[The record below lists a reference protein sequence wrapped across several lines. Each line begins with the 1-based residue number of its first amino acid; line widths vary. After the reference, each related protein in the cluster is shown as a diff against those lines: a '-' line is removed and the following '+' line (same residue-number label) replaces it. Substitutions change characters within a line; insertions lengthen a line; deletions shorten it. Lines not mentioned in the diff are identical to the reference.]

1 MAGKGLESLIPKKI
15 QRNAVPTVKEEAI
28 FYIET
33 EKINSN
39 PYQPRKHFDEKALAS
54 LSQSIQDY
62 GILQPLV
69 VSKIEKQTPGGQKVE
84 YQLIAGER
92 RLLASKIAGFTQV
105 PVIIRQTDSK
115 QKLELSL
122 IENVQRL
129 DLDPIDKATAFKKL
143 QQEFNFSR
151 KDVSRLCGKSKESVS
166 NTLRLLNLPEEIQQE
181 LKLGKIT
188 EAHAK
193 AILSVKDEKKQ
204 KIICSKIIKDGLN
217 VRETDI
223 LIQKLNICKPS
234 SRPTILPSIDK
245 DVQEFQEQLK
255 KISGVA
261 RLSLKIELGR
271 PKLAM
276 MFNSKKEF
284 RVFLNKVLKK

>member
-15 QRNAVPTVKEEAI
+15 QRNIVPTVKDEAI
-28 FYIET
+28 YYIEI

-39 PYQPRKHFDEKALAS
+39 PYQPRKHFDQKALAS

-69 VSKIEKQTPGGQKVE
+69 VSKIEKQTPTGQQIE

-92 RLLASKIAGFTQV
+92 RLLASKIAGLTQV
-105 PVIIRQTDSK
+105 PVIIRQTTSK

-129 DLDPIDKATAFKKL
+129 DLDPIDKALAFKKL
-143 QQEFNFSR
+143 QEEFNFSR
-151 KDVSRLCGKSKESVS
+151 KDVARLCGKSKESVA
-166 NTLRLLNLPEEIQQE
+166 NTLRLLNLPEEIKQE

-188 EAHAK
+188 EGHAR
-193 AILSVKDEKKQ
+193 AILSVQDERKQ
-204 KIICSKIIKDGLN
+204 KILCSRIIKDGLN

-234 SRPTILPSIDK
+234 SKPAILPVVDK

-261 RLSLKIELGR
+261 RLKLKIELGR
-271 PKLAM
+271 PKLDI

-284 RVFLNKVLKK
+284 KSFLNKVLKK